1 MNLIIQNGA
10 QFSLNEGLLTEI
22 KKSLAFAKHH
32 SITNISSLIY
42 KSQIKNAKRF
52 LIEQKKA
59 QQFSEL
65 SEKNKRRLLKII
77 ASHDIFL
84 KQRK

>member
-1 MNLIIQNGA
+1 MNLIIQKGA
-10 QFSLNEGLLTEI
+10 QFSFNEELLTEI
-22 KKSLAFAKHH
+22 KKSLAFAKRH
-32 SITNISSLIY
+32 SITNILSLIY
-42 KSQIKNAKRF
+42 KNQIKNAKRF
-52 LIEQKKA
+52 LIEQKKS
-59 QQFSEL
+59 QRFSEL